1 MNQNIAKFPQ
11 PVLLRQW
18 TPLSGFL
25 KGNTQPSCLNFLGC
39 LVLMT
44 LMFLSPCALRAQLAI
59 RGETVYTMA
68 GRPIQDGIVLLRGN
82 KIERVGSAA
91 EVTIPSGYTVMAA
104 NVVTPGLI
112 DAHSVV
118 GLAGIY
124 NVPHDQMQLETSSP
138 VQPELRAIDAY
149 NPREALVEWVRNL
162 GVTTLHTGP
171 GPGALVSG
179 TTIIVKT
186 VGNTVA
192 EALVDS
198 IGMVAIT
205 LGASVSQN
213 FRSPGTRSKS
223 VAMIRS
229 EFLKAQEYAA
239 KMKDKDPSK
248 RPARDL
254 KLDVL
259 AKVLS
264 GAMKAMITAHTAVD
278 IMAAL
283 RLQKEF
289 GFTMVLDGAAEA
301 YLLLDEI
308 KKAGVPIILHPTM
321 VRTGGDTRNAS
332 METAAMLKKA
342 GIPFAF
348 QSGFESYVPKTRVVL
363 FEAAI
368 AVKNGLAFEDALA
381 AMTID
386 AARILGVDK
395 RVGSLEA
402 GKDADVVLFDGDP
415 FEYTTHVCAIVVNG
429 VVVNET
435 CK

>member
-1 MNQNIAKFPQ
+1 MNRDRTNIFS
-11 PVLLRQW
+11 LLRGEQAC
-18 TPLSGFL
+18 PLNTTLPFDARGWAYLFL
-25 KGNTQPSCLNFLGC
+25 CLFFIPSLAVG
-39 LVLMT
+39 
-44 LMFLSPCALRAQLAI
+44 QLAI

-68 GRPIQDGIVLLRGN
+68 GQPIKDGVLLVRGN
-82 KIERVGSAA
+82 KIERVGAA
-91 EVTIPSGYTVMAA
+91 SQVTIPAGYKVLSAK
-104 NVVTPGLI
+104 VVTPGLV

-162 GVTTLHTGP
+162 GVTTTHTGP
-171 GPGALVSG
+171 GPGALASG
-179 TTIIVKT
+179 TTIVVKT

-198 IGMVAIT
+198 VGMVAIT
-205 LGASVSQN
+205 LGSSVSQN

-229 EFLKAQEYAA
+229 EFLKAQEYAT
-239 KMKDKDPSK
+239 KMKEKDPSK
-248 RPARDL
+248 RPSRDL
-254 KLDVL
+254 KMDVL

-264 GAMKAMITAHTAVD
+264 GEMKAMITAQTAVD

-289 GFTMVLDGAAEA
+289 GFKMVLDGAAEA
-301 YLLLDEI
+301 YLVLDEI
-308 KKAGVPIILHPTM
+308 KKAGVPVILHPTM

-332 METAAMLKKA
+332 METAAMLKKT
-342 GIPFAF
+342 GIPFAL
-348 QSGFESYVPKTRVVL
+348 QSGFEGYVPKTRVVL

-368 AVKNGLAFEDALA
+368 AAKNGLAFEDALA
-381 AMTID
+381 AVTID
-386 AARILGVDK
+386 AARIIGVDK

-402 GKDADVVLFDGDP
+402 GKDADIVLFDGDP
-415 FEYTTHVCAIVVNG
+415 FEYTSHVCTVVVNG
-429 VVVNET
+429 AVVSES